1 MLYFLTIIYIVIYK
15 FNYIYAHIYI
25 FLLQYAQI
33 CIVPW
38 QKPKTTSNSLVIF
51 NTQKSPH
58 PEIKINL
65 SFKICWNYM
74 PIQYYRL
81 SFPHAQAAFGPVPPR
96 IVQLF
101 LLKYNVCFC

>member
-1 MLYFLTIIYIVIYK
+1 MHRFVSYRGRNQRPQVTVLSSLT
-15 FNYIYAHIYI
+15 
-25 FLLQYAQI
+25 
-33 CIVPW
+33 
-38 QKPKTTSNSLVIF
+38 PK
-51 NTQKSPH
+51 KAPH

-101 LLKYNVCFC
+101 LLKYSVCFC